1 MPDAARM
8 GNQEGAGVDNGA
20 GADAGEDDHAGDGG
34 VGCMQIEDWDDG
46 AGVHTK
52 MHSMLFMHVQYL
64 HFVTMIMI
72 RTRMIKADKE
82 EEDVKN
88 PIKLWFS
95 TRD

>member
-1 MPDAARM
+1 
-8 GNQEGAGVDNGA
+8 
-20 GADAGEDDHAGDGG
+20 
-34 VGCMQIEDWDDG
+34 
-46 AGVHTK
+46 

-88 PIKLWFS
+88 PIKL
-95 TRD
+95 